1 MAKRYYQQLGSG
13 IDDDQL
19 AKAVNDPNCK
29 NQQECL
35 DALERRKALKAL
47 QEEREAA
54 RAVQE
59 KIRRETVRAE
69 LQDNPFDPR
78 HEISADAEH
87 IAKVVG
93 GRIVAHMWII
103 FVALPFM
110 LGLLYAILK

>member
-1 MAKRYYQQLGSG
+1 MSKRYYQQVYSDPDEVLE
-13 IDDDQL
+13 
-19 AKAVNDPNCK
+19 KAANDPNCK

-35 DALERRKALKAL
+35 ETLATRKRIRVER
-47 QEEREAA
+47 EERDAA

-59 KIRRETVRAE
+59 TIRRETVRAE

-78 HEISADAEH
+78 NEISADAQH
-87 IAKVVG
+87 IATVVS
-93 GRIVAHMWII
+93 GRIVTHLWII

>member
-1 MAKRYYQQLGSG
+1 MAKKYYRETWSAT
-13 IDDDQL
+13 DDEL
-19 AKAVNDPNCK
+19 AKSAEDTNCK

-35 DALERRKALKAL
+35 ETLASRKAQREE

-54 RAVQE
+54 RVAQE

-78 HEISADAEH
+78 REISADAEH
-87 IAKVVG
+87 IAKVVS
-93 GRIVAHMWII
+93 GRIVTHLWII